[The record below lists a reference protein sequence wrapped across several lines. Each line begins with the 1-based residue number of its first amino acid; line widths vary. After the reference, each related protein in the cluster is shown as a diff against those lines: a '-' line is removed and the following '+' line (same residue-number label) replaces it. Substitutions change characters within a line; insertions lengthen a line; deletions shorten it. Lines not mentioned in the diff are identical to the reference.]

1 MDFREL
7 LSRHAAI
14 AIEKQLGLARSVAGR
29 SWSFDIAASTFRFG
43 DTAYTFQL
51 LGVEQA
57 ANERWRWAWA
67 DADQGLDP
75 ALLVAS
81 RTLRDFGAACCVR
94 ELVEEECDLDAATGQ
109 EIAALACGL
118 LDAPGWWRAPFDGGV
133 AWLLLTD
140 PALPRATMPLPAEM
154 ARVLT
159 RTLAIFP
166 VDHATTLDAYVI
178 HHGGSV
184 EHEGGTATAWMRG
197 GGRMVARFDAL
208 QRIERLEAK
217 VA

>member
-14 AIEKQLGLARSVAGR
+14 AIEKQLRLVRSVAGSAW
-29 SWSFDIAASTFRFG
+29 SWDISQASFRIGEKAWA
-43 DTAYTFQL
+43 FQL
-51 LGVEQA
+51 LGVEQE
-57 ANERWRWAWA
+57 ANAHWRWAWA
-67 DADQGLDP
+67 DAEQGLSP
-75 ALLVAS
+75 RLL
-81 RTLRDFGAACCVR
+81 GAARALQAFGQRYEIR
-94 ELVEEECDLDAATGQ
+94 ELVEEEIPVTEVSGQ

-118 LDAPGWWRAPFDGGV
+118 LDTQGWWRAPFGGGV

-140 PALPRATMPLPAEM
+140 LGLARSATPRPAEM

-159 RTLAIFP
+159 RTLAILP
-166 VDHATTLDAYVI
+166 VDHAIALDSYVV

-184 EHEGGTATAWMRG
+184 ERAGATATARMREG
-197 GGRMVARFDAL
+197 GHMVARFDERH
-208 QRIERLEAK
+208 RIERLEAR

>member
-14 AIEKQLGLARSVAGR
+14 AIEKQLQLARSVAGSTW
-29 SWSFDIAASTFRFG
+29 SWDLLRTSFRFG
-43 DTAYTFQL
+43 DRNYAFQL
-51 LGVEQA
+51 LGIEQQ
-57 ANERWRWAWA
+57 ETDRWRWAWA
-67 DADQGLDP
+67 DASDLPPRVLG
-75 ALLVAS
+75 AAH
-81 RTLRDFGAACCVR
+81 TLRAFGSTYGID
-94 ELVEEECDLDAATGQ
+94 ELVQEEVPLDTVAGQ

-118 LDAPGWWRAPFDGGV
+118 LDATGFWRAPFDGAV

-140 PALPRATMPLPAEM
+140 RTLPRAGDPPPAEM

-159 RTLAIFP
+159 RTLAIFSL
-166 VDHATTLDAYVI
+166 DHAIALDAYVV

-184 EHEGGTATAWMRG
+184 ERLGSTATARMRG
-197 GGRMVARFDAL
+197 GGHMVARFDDCH
-208 QRIERLEAK
+208 RIERLEAK

>member
-14 AIEKQLGLARSVAGR
+14 AIEKQLRLARSVAGNTW
-29 SWSFDIAASTFRFG
+29 SWDLLEASFRFG
-43 DTAYTFQL
+43 ERSYAFQL
-51 LGVEQA
+51 LGIESDES
-57 ANERWRWAWA
+57 NCWRWGWA
-67 DADQGLDP
+67 DADGLP
-75 ALLVAS
+75 ARLLGAS
-81 RTLRDFGAACCVR
+81 HTLRAFGDTYGVK
-94 ELVEEECDLDAATGQ
+94 ELVQEEVPLADITGQ
-109 EIAALACGL
+109 EVAALSCGL
-118 LDAPGWWRAPFDGGV
+118 LDMPGWWRAPFNAGV

-140 PALPRATMPLPAEM
+140 RALPRAVDPPPAEM

-166 VDHATTLDAYVI
+166 VDHAIALDSYVV

-184 EHEGGTATAWMRG
+184 ERLGATATARMRDG
-197 GGRMVARFDAL
+197 GHMVARFDDRH
-208 QRIERLEAK
+208 RIERLEAK